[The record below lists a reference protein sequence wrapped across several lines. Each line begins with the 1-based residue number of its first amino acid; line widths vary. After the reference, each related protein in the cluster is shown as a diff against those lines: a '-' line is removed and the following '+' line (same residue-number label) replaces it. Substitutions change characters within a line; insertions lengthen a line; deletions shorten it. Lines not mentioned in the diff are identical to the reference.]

1 MKTTTLKRFGY
12 VSGAV
17 LTISLLAGCG
27 TTSGIKR
34 PGGADP
40 AALTQYDRIIVK
52 DFADRVTPRTQV
64 EYQDQTRQAM
74 QDVTRAFPDMIA
86 AEVRKTGVFQD
97 VTREGTAAAPGTIAV
112 TGDITQFERGR
123 GALRT
128 FIGHGAG
135 RSEFDAV
142 VELRD
147 AESNKLLGT
156 VVVDKNSWP
165 LPGAVAGTQT
175 ADSFM
180 EAAAKK
186 IAIELQKAKTGLPT
200 GR

>member
-1 MKTTTLKRFGY
+1 MHNTTALKGFGY
-12 VSGAV
+12 ASGAI
-17 LTISLLAGCG
+17 LMMSLLAGCG
-27 TTSGIKR
+27 TTSGIRR

-74 QDVTRAFPDMIA
+74 QDVTRAFSDMIA
-86 AEVRKTGVFQD
+86 DQVRRTGVFQE
-97 VTREGTAAAPGTIAV
+97 VAREGTGSAGTIAV
-112 TGDITQFERGR
+112 TGDITEFQRGR

-135 RSEFDAV
+135 RSEFDAL

-156 VVVDKNSWP
+156 VIVDKNSWP
-165 LPGAVAGTQT
+165 LPGAVACTQT
-175 ADSFM
+175 ADYFM

>member
-1 MKTTTLKRFGY
+1 MNTITLKRVGF
-12 VSGAV
+12 VSGVA
-17 LTISLLAGCG
+17 LATALLAGCG

-34 PGGADP
+34 PGGTDP

-52 DFADRVTPRTQV
+52 DFADRVTPRTTP
-64 EYQDQTRQAM
+64 EYQDQTRQVM
-74 QDVTRAFPDMIA
+74 QDVTRTFADMIA
-86 AEVRKTGVFQD
+86 EEVRRTGVFQEVARD
-97 VTREGTAAAPGTIAV
+97 GTAAPGTIAV

-128 FIGHGAG
+128 FLGHGAG

-147 AESNKLLGT
+147 ADSNRLLGT
-156 VVVDKNSWP
+156 VVVDRNSWP

-180 EAAAKK
+180 GAAAKK
-186 IAIELQKAKTGLPT
+186 IASELQKAKTGLPT

>member
-1 MKTTTLKRFGY
+1 MNTTALKGFGY
-12 VSGAV
+12 VLGAIVV
-17 LTISLLAGCG
+17 LSLLSGCG

-52 DFADRVTPRTQV
+52 DFADRVTPRTQPQ
-64 EYQDQTRQAM
+64 YQDQTRQAM
-74 QDVTRAFPDMIA
+74 QDVTRTFSDMIA
-86 AEVRKTGVFQD
+86 DQVRRTGVFQE
-97 VTREGTAAAPGTIAV
+97 VAREGAASPGTIAV

-123 GALRT
+123 GTLRT

-156 VVVDKNSWP
+156 VIVDKNSWP

-186 IAIELQKAKTGLPT
+186 IANELQRAKTGLPT